1 MSLSAHGVL
10 FHPILSRN
18 KDGSYLVKAWLTPGH
33 DEVFFDTF
41 KAKGFDI
48 SIPGTPGAHKDSI
61 HIQTVIRSEK
71 ESASDVCIRFNIR
84 PRTDTDKVL
93 LVLKGG
99 WLDHLNA
106 PSRLPN
112 PGVTFL

>member
-18 KDGSYLVKAWLTPGH
+18 KDGSYLVEAWLTPGR

-48 SIPGTPGAHKDSI
+48 SIPGTPGVHKDSI
-61 HIQTVIRSEK
+61 HIQAVIRSEK
-71 ESASDVCIRFNIR
+71 ESASDICIRFNTR
-84 PRTDTDKVL
+84 PRTDKDKVL

-99 WLDHLNA
+99 WLDQLNA
-106 PSRLPN
+106 TRRLPK
-112 PGVTFL
+112 PDITFL

>member
-84 PRTDTDKVL
+84 PRTDTGKVL

-99 WLDHLNA
+99 WLDQLNA
-106 PSRLPN
+106 TRRLPK
-112 PGVTFL
+112 PDITFL